1 MVDKMNKTS
10 KIPIISVII
19 PFYNTEE
26 YIKEC
31 LKSVLNQTF
40 KEIEVICINDKSTDK
55 SLKIVEKYARKDDR
69 IKIINLDKKSGQST
83 ARNRGLEIAKGEY
96 ISFVDSDD
104 KIDLDAYEKTYS
116 FIKKYNLDMVVFN
129 AMRIDPYNK
138 IIPSDIHQ
146 IAIPNETTIKTSI
159 YQHNDFIYD
168 TCVWNKLIK
177 TEFIKENNFKF
188 IDGRLYEDML
198 YSMQMHCASKS
209 VGVLPNVNYYWRI
222 RRSEEKSTTQ
232 KRTEIKNISDR
243 IFITKNIIELFKS
256 NEESVILLDPLYN
269 KLLTLDFKIYIDK
282 IHLGNEEYLKII
294 EEEIKPSVKSM
305 DHKHF
310 QLLSDYDKVKY
321 DLLINGKLENL
332 IYIVKKITEDEYQ
345 IKELKSLKT
354 IKGRIKHRLKRI
366 LPKRAIDILK
376 NIVY

>member
-19 PFYNTEE
+19 PCYNTEE

-198 YSMQMHCASKS
+198 YSMQ
-209 VGVLPNVNYYWRI
+209 
-222 RRSEEKSTTQ
+222 
-232 KRTEIKNISDR
+232 IK
-243 IFITKNIIELFKS
+243 
-256 NEESVILLDPLYN
+256 
-269 KLLTLDFKIYIDK
+269 
-282 IHLGNEEYLKII
+282 
-294 EEEIKPSVKSM
+294 
-305 DHKHF
+305 
-310 QLLSDYDKVKY
+310 
-321 DLLINGKLENL
+321 
-332 IYIVKKITEDEYQ
+332 
-345 IKELKSLKT
+345 
-354 IKGRIKHRLKRI
+354 
-366 LPKRAIDILK
+366 
-376 NIVY
+376 